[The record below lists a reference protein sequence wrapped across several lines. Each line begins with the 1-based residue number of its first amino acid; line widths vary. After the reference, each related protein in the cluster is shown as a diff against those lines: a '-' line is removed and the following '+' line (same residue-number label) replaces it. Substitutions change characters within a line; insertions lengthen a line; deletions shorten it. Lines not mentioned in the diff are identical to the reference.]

1 MLIGGEDGAHVVEY
15 LREQLEASAQRG
27 GRPYSVNTLKT
38 YVSLTKSKVL
48 EADYRNRGAYS
59 MWSFHGLV
67 GLRGACFAS
76 DGCETNAQVPSNWAV
91 LPVWANGPLGP
102 TRNAQTNRRFM
113 CGLGALVRGVGQ
125 RCSEGN
131 RDRRVCVG

>member
-48 EADYRNRGAYS
+48 EAEYRNRECDFSALQPFADEPEVF
-59 MWSFHGLV
+59 SFLTAPLKVQLEMKRRH
-67 GLRGACFAS
+67 R
-76 DGCETNAQVPSNWAV
+76 
-91 LPVWANGPLGP
+91 ANP
-102 TRNAQTNRRFM
+102 TW
-113 CGLGALVRGVGQ
+113 
-125 RCSEGN
+125 
-131 RDRRVCVG
+131 